1 MLCFDIGANRGDFT
15 IAALNKG
22 YSVVALEPASIFN
35 ELVKNFIYNPCVMP
49 LKLAV
54 SDTDYEKVT
63 FYEAQE
69 DGLSTLNKDWLT
81 NPDLPY
87 SGKPFREINAT
98 TVTVDSLALTYGVP
112 DLIKIDVEGAEWSVF
127 KGMTSKM
134 GTIAFE
140 WTKET
145 IADHQEQLTYLLNLG
160 YKKIAPQFI
169 EHHCDEPDEW
179 FDLANFDLAKW
190 VDDNS
195 HWWESGGWQNSGLRP
210 TADVGMLWVK

>member
-1 MLCFDIGANRGDFT
+1 MLAFDIGANRGDWT

-22 YSVVALEPASIFN
+22 YDVIALEPASIYN
-35 ELVKNFIYNPCVMP
+35 ELVKNFIYNPRVIP

-63 FYEAQE
+63 FYEAEE

-81 NPDLPY
+81 DSTLPY
-87 SGKPFREINAT
+87 YGKPYREITAT
-98 TVTVDSLALTYGVP
+98 TITLHTLVLNYGVP

-127 KGMTSKM
+127 NGLLAKM
-134 GTIAFE
+134 GKIAFE

-145 IADHQEQLTYLLNLG
+145 IGEHQNQLAYLAKLG
-160 YKKIAPQFI
+160 YTQVAPQFI

-179 FDLANFDLAKW
+179 FSLEHFNLAKW

-195 HWWESGGWQNSGLRP
+195 YWWENGGWINSGLRP
-210 TADVGMLWVK
+210 TADVGMLWVC